1 MSKNVMGNER
11 ESISVQIKVYLLNLY
26 QIYTVIQSSRS
37 HIIWLDLLCVR
48 QKTCEKTQK
57 IILTSKQ
64 FVDRQ
69 FAGWNA
75 QHFPSS

>member
-37 HIIWLDLLCVR
+37 HIIWLDLLCFSPGTPVFTHYTTAMA
-48 QKTCEKTQK
+48 KTNNHE
-57 IILTSKQ
+57 I
-64 FVDRQ
+64 
-69 FAGWNA
+69 
-75 QHFPSS
+75 